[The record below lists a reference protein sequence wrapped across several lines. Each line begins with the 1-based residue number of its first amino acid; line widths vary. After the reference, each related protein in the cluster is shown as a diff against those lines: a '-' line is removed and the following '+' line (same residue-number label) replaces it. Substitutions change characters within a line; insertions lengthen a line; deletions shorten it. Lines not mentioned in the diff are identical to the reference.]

1 MCEFLTANQLHKII
15 IIITLMFQ
23 DVIFYHIFTRKCH
36 DLSIKKHFFT
46 QHELIRVFRF
56 FGWE

>member
-23 DVIFYHIFTRKCH
+23 DVIFLITFLQENAMIF
-36 DLSIKKHFFT
+36 L
-46 QHELIRVFRF
+46 
-56 FGWE
+56 